1 MIDDKG
7 DVEMKYSEEKVDLK
21 KILVNNIKIKKEEK
35 MDIEGKEE
43 FKLGREE
50 KMKVENKE
58 ENMEIEDREVK
69 EDVKVDVDGEI
80 GKEFKEKVVII
91 KEEKMDIFDGLI

>member
-21 KILVNNIKIKKEEK
+21 KILVNDIKIKKEEK

-43 FKLGREE
+43 FKLGGEE
-50 KMKVENKE
+50 KVKVENKE

-69 EDVKVDVDGEI
+69 
-80 GKEFKEKVVII
+80 
-91 KEEKMDIFDGLI
+91 

>member
-21 KILVNNIKIKKEEK
+21 KILVNDIKIKKEEK

-43 FKLGREE
+43 FKFGGEE
-50 KMKVENKE
+50 KIKMKVENKE

-69 EDVKVDVDGEI
+69 
-80 GKEFKEKVVII
+80 
-91 KEEKMDIFDGLI
+91 

>member
-21 KILVNNIKIKKEEK
+21 KILVNDIKIKKEEK

-43 FKLGREE
+43 FKLGGEG
-50 KMKVENKE
+50 KMKE

-69 EDVKVDVDGEI
+69 EDVKVDVDGEV